1 MNIQLMQIKD
11 IPIMEQLAKEIW
23 REYSI
28 CFISAEQ
35 IEYMLEKFQSEIAIK
50 EQLSKAYEYYFL
62 QENFENIG
70 YFAIQPQDDF
80 LFLSKIYIKK
90 GYRNKGIGKKAL
102 AFIKKRAKELDFN
115 SIELTVNKYNNDTIN
130 AYINW
135 GFLQK
140 SEAQV
145 DIGSNFIMDDYI
157 LELKL

>member
-62 QENFENIG
+62 QENF
-70 YFAIQPQDDF
+70 
-80 LFLSKIYIKK
+80 
-90 GYRNKGIGKKAL
+90 RNWKAL
-102 AFIKKRAKELDFN
+102 WN
-115 SIELTVNKYNNDTIN
+115 SYLYFQNEH
-130 AYINW
+130 
-135 GFLQK
+135 FL
-140 SEAQV
+140 
-145 DIGSNFIMDDYI
+145 Y
-157 LELKL
+157 